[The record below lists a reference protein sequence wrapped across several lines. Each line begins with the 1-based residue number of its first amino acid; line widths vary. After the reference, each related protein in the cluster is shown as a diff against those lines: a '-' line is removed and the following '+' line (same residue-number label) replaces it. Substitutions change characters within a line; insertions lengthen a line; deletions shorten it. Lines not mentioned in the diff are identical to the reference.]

1 MNVSSRTR
9 LFGWVVFCGVLI
21 GLGSAD
27 LAAQTPTL
35 LGARAG
41 VYADGKDAFV
51 GGEFLTPLVGR
62 FYFNPNA
69 EYVFVENSTAATFN
83 FDFHYDFPL
92 GRKAFTW
99 AGLGLGILY
108 NNPEGP
114 AGSNTDPA
122 ANILFGLGVSRGSWI
137 PYVQAK
143 VIASDNS
150 DFVFGGG
157 IRFVLE

>member
-1 MNVSSRTR
+1 MSSRKNV
-9 LFGWVVFCGVLI
+9 FGWVFFCGALCF
-21 GLGSAD
+21 LGSAE
-27 LAAQTPTL
+27 LPAQTPTL

-41 VYADGKDAFV
+41 VYADEGDAFI

-62 FYFNPNA
+62 LYFNPNA
-69 EYVFVENSTAATFN
+69 EYVFVNNGTGASFN
-83 FDFHYDFPL
+83 FDFHYNFPI
-92 GRKAFTW
+92 GRRAFTW

-114 AGSNTDPA
+114 AGSDTDPA
-122 ANILFGLGVSRGSWI
+122 ANILFGLGVNKGSWI

>member
-1 MNVSSRTR
+1 MSSRINVS
-9 LFGWVVFCGVLI
+9 GWVAFCGVLFV
-21 GLGSAD
+21 LASVNA
-27 LAAQTPTL
+27 AAQTPTL

-41 VYADGKDAFV
+41 VYADEGDAFI
-51 GGEFLTPLVGR
+51 GGEFLTPLFGR

-69 EYVFVENSTAATFN
+69 EYVFVNSGSGATFN

-92 GRKAFTW
+92 GRRAFTW

-114 AGSNTDPA
+114 AGSDTDPA
-122 ANILFGLGVSRGSWI
+122 ANILFGLGVNKGSWI

-143 VIASDNS
+143 VIASDDS